1 MQFRLSVVTSA
12 LSLAFSASC
21 ANAQTSVQSEPSTV
35 VPVITE
41 PSTEVSVVNE
51 STKEL
56 PVVNV
61 AAERAGSFKSNFVQ
75 VGTFRDMAPLDIPQT
90 SNVITREVLDAQATT
105 SLFGA
110 LRNTAGV
117 TRSAI
122 SGSTYDNIAIRGIL
136 VENRGNY
143 RLNGSLPIINL
154 ISTPVENKERVEVL
168 KGASSLYYGFVP
180 PSGII
185 NLVTKRAGNTPVTNL
200 KLLGNQHGGGNAHLD
215 VGRRFGN
222 EQQFGVRV
230 NLLKGREDTGIDHY
244 SGDRMLASGAF
255 DWRVNDKLSF
265 KFDVE
270 HYTKDVS
277 EQPPIL
283 VPAAVNGVI
292 TLPSVPDNRQNLS
305 GNWQRYDAKATNLLF
320 RTDYALSDNWGVF
333 FEAGKARTV
342 RDRAFSRF
350 ENYDLTTGQ
359 GTLNTTSFT
368 RGQEFDNENY
378 RAEIYG
384 RLPGTWITHELSL
397 GFTANERSQ
406 DGQTF
411 TGVTNPQ
418 NLYNPVA
425 IAPQFPVGESRPSFP
440 GTIRDRGWYLF
451 DRMLIGK
458 WQAMVGARGSN
469 YKSTTPNS
477 RYTADKVTPTF
488 ALMYKPISNVSL
500 YGSYLEGLEES
511 DTVGPDRANFGQVLP
526 PALSKQKEIGI
537 KAEVAQGILLQAA
550 YFDIERASTA
560 IDSVT
565 NNLTLNGLAQYR
577 GVELVASGE
586 ITKRLSLV
594 ASAVFQNAKQ
604 LNADN
609 AATFNKTPDNTPEQT
624 ASLFSEYRLQSVPG
638 LALSG
643 GLYYVGKR
651 PVNNQNQAFVD
662 DYTTV
667 SMGARHTTIIDGK
680 RTTFQAVLDNATDKN
695 YWGTAGSNLL
705 GVGAPRTLTVTAQM
719 QF

>member
-1 MQFRLSVVTSA
+1 MQFRLSVLTSA

-21 ANAQTSVQSEPSTV
+21 ANAQTSGQTEPSTD

-41 PSTEVSVVNE
+41 PSTEVSVANE
-51 STKEL
+51 PTKEL

-61 AAERAGSFKSNFVQ
+61 AAERAGSFKTNFVQ

-185 NLVTKRAGNTPVTNL
+185 NLVTKRAGNKPVTNL
-200 KLLGNQHGGGNAHLD
+200 RLMGNQYGGANAHLD
-215 VGRRFGN
+215 VGRRFGS

-230 NLLKGREDTGIDHY
+230 NLLKGREDIGINHF
-244 SGDRMLASGAF
+244 SGDRKLASGAF

-265 KFDVE
+265 KLDVE
-270 HYTKDVS
+270 HYSKDVS

-292 TLPSVPDNRQNLS
+292 TLPPVPDNRQNLS
-305 GNWQRYDAKATNLLF
+305 GKWQRYDANATNLLF

-333 FEAGKARTV
+333 FEAGKARTT

-350 ENYDLTTGQ
+350 ENFDLTTGQ
-359 GTLNTTSFT
+359 GTLRTFSFT
-368 RGQEFDNENY
+368 RGQKFNNENY

-406 DGQTF
+406 DGRAF

-418 NLYNPVA
+418 NLFNPVA
-425 IAPQFPVGESRPSFP
+425 IAPQSPVGASSPLFP

-458 WQAMVGARGSN
+458 WQAMFGARGSN

-488 ALMYKPISNVSL
+488 ALMYKPISNVSI

-526 PALSKQKEIGI
+526 PAMSKQKEIGI

-550 YFDIERASTA
+550 YFDIERSSTA

-586 ITKRLSLV
+586 ITKRLSLI
-594 ASAVFQNAKQ
+594 ASAVFQDAKQ

-609 AATFNKTPDNTPEQT
+609 AATFRKTPDNTPEQT

-667 SMGARHTTIIDGK
+667 SLGARHTTIIDGK

-705 GVGAPRTLTVTAQM
+705 GVGAPRMLKVTAQM